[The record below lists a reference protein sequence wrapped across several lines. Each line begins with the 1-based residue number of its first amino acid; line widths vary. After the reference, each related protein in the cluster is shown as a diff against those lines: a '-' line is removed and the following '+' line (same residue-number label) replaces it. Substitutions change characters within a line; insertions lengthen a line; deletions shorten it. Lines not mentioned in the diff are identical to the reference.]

1 MPCIKLKIVFE
12 HVSTAINTLPEYY
25 RPKILLF
32 TRLRLENRI
41 IDFFTLSRKQVCWVY
56 YFANASESNL
66 RINKNHLG

>member
-32 TRLRLENRI
+32 TRLRLENCI
-41 IDFFTLSRKQVCWVY
+41 IDFLPFQENRFAGCIILQMQANQV
-56 YFANASESNL
+56 
-66 RINKNHLG
+66 